1 MISYQNL
8 WEPIT
13 PIEKNITQIKRDIQ
27 DGKVPELPFFIIGLN
42 KVKNNITVDLNHIN
56 EFFQSCL
63 VQADY
68 GNGKTNLLKYLKL
81 YFWENSSYNIK
92 VVYTR
97 ADVDQYDIV
106 LFMLRIIQETIIDEL
121 IDSISSIKDTI
132 PIESLCNNFNDT
144 FGAIKEYAVRLF
156 GITNSEDLKKMIYL
170 GTGRL
175 YTKGSFNE
183 LKIQQLT
190 NYNRREILVLFLNIL
205 ASSNKY
211 YIFQID
217 EVEKIQEKSK
227 TRFSSFLT
235 SFRELIDLSSFIKG
249 HYLMT
254 ALTGTS
260 GKSSS
265 QPLEEVNPA
274 FHRRIESK
282 LYQLDLLSKT
292 EELNE
297 LCDKLNNLL
306 GTNRTDVEML
316 KIVSSLRGM
325 DFNRT
330 SQKIKFICSEL
341 NTIKNETL
349 TLDTILSNYSL
360 KDLFDE
366 TKERLLN
373 EGVFQN
379 ISRRF
384 FDPLCDYLDALNVKY
399 DKKAQGSQLIYD
411 KEFDIV
417 NLFCFNTD
425 LDSNIN
431 RLIFAIKEYSDS
443 KLTIFK
449 PTQLEITYS
458 LLTESNINNVDK
470 IEILEYE
477 PEDLMTLLVM
487 CRDESYEFENIKSVI
502 KEYTLQNL

>member
-1 MISYQNL
+1 MINYEHL
-8 WEPIT
+8 WEPIH
-13 PIEKNITQIKRDIQ
+13 PIEENITQIKRDIQ
-27 DGKVPELPFFIIGLN
+27 DGKVPELPYFIVGLDN
-42 KVKNNITVDLNHIN
+42 VKKNVTEDLQHIDD
-56 EFFQSCL
+56 FFQSCL
-63 VQADY
+63 IQADY
-68 GNGKTNLLKYLKL
+68 GNGKTNLLKYLK
-81 YFWENSSYNIK
+81 FFFGKNHSYNIK

-106 LFMLRIIQETIIDEL
+106 LFILRIIQDTIIDDL
-121 IDSISSIKDTI
+121 ISSIKI
-132 PIESLCNNFNDT
+132 VKKSVPIDSLCNNFNDT
-144 FGAIKEYAVRLF
+144 FGAIKEYANKLF
-156 GITNSEDLKKMIYL
+156 EIDDDEELKRMIYL

-183 LKIQQLT
+183 FSIPQLT

-205 ASSNKY
+205 SSNKKY

-227 TRFSSFLT
+227 IRFSNFLT
-235 SFRELIDLSSFIKG
+235 SFRELIDIGSFIKG

-260 GKSSS
+260 GRSSS
-265 QPLEEVNPA
+265 QSLEEVNPA
-274 FHRRIESK
+274 FYRRIESK
-282 LYQLDLLSKT
+282 LYQLDLLSKS
-292 EELNE
+292 EELTE
-297 LCDKLNNLL
+297 LCDKLNDLL
-306 GTNRTDVEML
+306 DTKKSEAEKI
-316 KIVSSLRGM
+316 KIVGSLRGK

-330 SQKIKFICSEL
+330 SQKIKFICNEL
-341 NTIKNETL
+341 NTVKDETL

-360 KDLFDE
+360 KDLFNE

-379 ISRRF
+379 ISRKF
-384 FDPLCDYLDALNVKY
+384 FDPLCDYLDASNVKY

-411 KEFDIV
+411 KDFNIV
-417 NLFCFNTD
+417 NVFCFNTD

-431 RLIFAIKEYSDS
+431 RLIFATKEYPNS
-443 KLTIFK
+443 KLIVFK
-449 PTQLEITYS
+449 PAQLEITYS
-458 LLTESNINNVDK
+458 LLTETNFNDVDS

-487 CRDESYEFENIKSVI
+487 CRDESYEFDNIKSVI

>member
-8 WEPIT
+8 WEPIA
-13 PIEKNITQIKRDIQ
+13 PIEKNITQIRRDIQ
-27 DGKVPELPFFIIGLN
+27 DGKVPELPFFIVGLDN
-42 KVKNNITVDLNHIN
+42 VKNNIAVDLNHIN
-56 EFFQSCL
+56 DFFQSCL

-81 YFWENSSYNIK
+81 YFLENSKYNIK

-121 IDSISSIKDTI
+121 IDSISFIKSTI
-132 PIESLCNNFNDT
+132 PVESLCNNFNDT
-144 FGAIKEYAVRLF
+144 FGAIKEYAVKLF
-156 GITNSEDLKKMIYL
+156 EITDSEDLKKMIYL

-175 YTKGSFNE
+175 YTKSSFNE
-183 LKIQQLT
+183 FSIQQLT

-205 ASSNKY
+205 ASNNKY

-227 TRFSSFLT
+227 NRFSVFLT
-235 SFRELIDLSSFIKG
+235 SYRELIDLSSFVKG

-265 QPLEEVNPA
+265 QSLEEVNPA
-274 FHRRIESK
+274 FYRRIESK

-292 EELNE
+292 DELTE
-297 LCDKLNNLL
+297 LCDKLNKLL
-306 GTNRTDVEML
+306 GSNKTSDEMQ
-316 KIVSSLRGM
+316 KIVASLRGK

-330 SQKIKFICSEL
+330 SQKIKFLCNEL
-341 NTIKNETL
+341 KTIGDVFL
-349 TLDTILSNYSL
+349 TLDSILSKYSL
-360 KDLFDE
+360 KELFDE
-366 TKERLLN
+366 THERIQS

-379 ISRRF
+379 ISRKF
-384 FDPLCDYLDALNVKY
+384 FDPLCDYLDASNIRY
-399 DKKAQGSQLIYD
+399 DRRAQGFQLIYD
-411 KEFDIV
+411 IDFDKI

-425 LDSNIN
+425 IDANIN
-431 RLIFAIKEYSDS
+431 RLQFAIKEYPES

-449 PTQLEITYS
+449 PTLLELTYS
-458 LLTESNINNVDK
+458 LLTDNKISDVDK

-487 CRDESYEFENIKSVI
+487 CRDESYEFDNIKNVI